1 MHLKS
6 VVVVHFLSLW
16 YSSTWASLVQDN
28 STFAGPI
35 PSIHNPTS
43 ASIGSIEPVM
53 SVLPHG
59 TISTIRTP
67 GSNITRAIFSNGPI
81 NIMNWPMIQDLQT
94 FTVSLYNQSHTKVV
108 ILQSANPSFFIA
120 QLSLLE
126 HDGWPTPTEQT
137 KTFIDAAYD
146 ISTLPVIFIA
156 SIAGRARGAGN
167 ELVLQCD
174 LRYAARGRTFLG
186 NFETA
191 IGLIPGAGGIA
202 YLASLI
208 GRAKAF
214 EYVLS
219 GRDIDADTA
228 ERIGWVNHAVD
239 SYDLD
244 GVVGAFAERL
254 ALFPVQALAAA
265 KKRIN
270 EVSLVPPEQVWADY
284 NAWVPLVGKPFSAPL
299 ASKEMKLS
307 MNESFGEYQ
316 LYEGDE
322 VLRVYE

>member
-1 MHLKS
+1 MRLNS
-6 VVVVHFLSLW
+6 ALLATLLSQA
-16 YSSTWASLVQDN
+16 WASVRDN

-35 PSIHNPTS
+35 PSLDGDPSVTTGTS
-43 ASIGSIEPVM
+43 NAPITST
-53 SVLPHG
+53 LPHG

-67 GSNITRAIFSNGPI
+67 GSNITRAIFDNGPI
-81 NIMNWPMIQDLQT
+81 NIMNWPMIQDLQH
-94 FTVSLYNQSHTKVV
+94 FTTSLRNQSHTKVV
-108 ILQSANPSFFIA
+108 VFESANPSFFIA

-126 HDGWPTPTEQT
+126 HEGWPKPTEQT
-137 KTFIDAAYD
+137 KTFINAAYE

-167 ELVLQCD
+167 ELILQCD

-186 NFETA
+186 NFEAA

-202 YLASLI
+202 YLAALT

-219 GRDIDADTA
+219 GRDIDADSA
-228 ERIGWVNHAVD
+228 ERIGWVNRAVD
-239 SYDLD
+239 PYDLD
-244 GVVGAFAERL
+244 GVVGAFAKRI

-270 EVSLVPPEQVWADY
+270 ELSLVPQKEVWADY
-284 NAWVPLVGKPFSAPL
+284 NAWVPLVGQPFSAPL
-299 ASKEMKLS
+299 AAKEMELS
-307 MNESFGEYQ
+307 KNESFGNYQ
-316 LYEGDE
+316 LYEGEE
-322 VLRVYE
+322 VLKIYD

>member
-1 MHLKS
+1 
-6 VVVVHFLSLW
+6 
-16 YSSTWASLVQDN
+16 
-28 STFAGPI
+28 
-35 PSIHNPTS
+35 
-43 ASIGSIEPVM
+43 
-53 SVLPHG
+53 
-59 TISTIRTP
+59 
-67 GSNITRAIFSNGPI
+67 
-81 NIMNWPMIQDLQT
+81 MNWPMIQDLQHLT
-94 FTVSLYNQSHTKVV
+94 TSLHNQSHTKVV
-108 ILQSANPSFFIA
+108 ILESANPSFFIA
-120 QLSLLE
+120 QLSLLD

-137 KTFIDAAYD
+137 KTFINAAHE

-167 ELVLQCD
+167 ELILQCD

-202 YLASLI
+202 YIASLT

-219 GRDIDADTA
+219 GRDIDADSA

-239 SYDLD
+239 PYNLD
-244 GVVGAFAERL
+244 GVVGAFAERI

-270 EVSLVPPEQVWADY
+270 EVSLVPQKQVWADY

-299 ASKEMKLS
+299 ASKEMVLS
-307 MNESFGEYQ
+307 MNESFGNYQ
-316 LYEGDE
+316 LYEGEE